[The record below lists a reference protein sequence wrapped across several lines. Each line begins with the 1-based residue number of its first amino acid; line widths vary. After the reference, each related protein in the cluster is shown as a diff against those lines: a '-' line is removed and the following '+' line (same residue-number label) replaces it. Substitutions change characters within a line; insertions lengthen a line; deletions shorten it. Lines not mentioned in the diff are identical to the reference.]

1 MQISLRKAT
10 ATRSLRGSPRDKDHD
25 DDDDDDVIP
34 VFGQAKSRC
43 LLFTSHGQ
51 LNAAGCSYLPWP
63 LDPQSLLLPAA
74 HVISPKKLTTLSRGR
89 RLIKGVVS
97 AAGQPSKRYLYL
109 GIFWWSLNWAW
120 MLGCLAAELLLLL
133 LLLCVSYLRFV
144 SYG

>member
-63 LDPQSLLLPAA
+63 LDPQSPPSA
-74 HVISPKKLTTLSRGR
+74 R
-89 RLIKGVVS
+89 RTRNQPEKVDDIKPRK
-97 AAGQPSKRYLYL
+97 APDKRSS
-109 GIFWWSLNWAW
+109 ICSWAT
-120 MLGCLAAELLLLL
+120 E
-133 LLLCVSYLRFV
+133 
-144 SYG
+144 